1 KAAPRHGAWLGDQ
14 PPARRLLDVFDV
26 RALADP
32 EPDLWHKFRD
42 DLAGLFAAD
51 RAEDAADGLIDRVS
65 EALRVVSNPGA
76 RLYPV
81 SIDLGSTATSP
92 QTVLRVRSADTPGF
106 LFAFAHALAGV
117 SVNVERAEV
126 RTVRGEAQDT
136 FWVTDARGRP
146 IVDEA
151 RLRELR
157 VATTVIKQFTYLL
170 PRSPHPGQAL
180 RQFDALI
187 SQMLT

>member
-1 KAAPRHGAWLGDQ
+1 
-14 PPARRLLDVFDV
+14 LL
-26 RALADP
+26 
-32 EPDLWHKFRD
+32 RD
-42 DLAGLFAAD
+42 
-51 RAEDAADGLIDRVS
+51 
-65 EALRVVSNPGA
+65 
-76 RLYPV
+76 
-81 SIDLGSTATSP
+81 
-92 QTVLRVRSADTPGF
+92 RSADTPGF
-106 LFAFAHALAGV
+106 LFAFAHALSGV

-146 IVDEA
+146 IVDEL

-187 SQMLT
+187 SQMLTHPEWTTELANLETPAVLETLVDLLGVSRFLWEDFLRLQHENLFPTLLDAPRLDEAPTKDALRAALLRRLAGFGSFAPRVEELNAFKDREMF